1 MTLPDSSS
9 SYYPSDSVGFP
20 LATSSWYDD
29 NVSPTVI
36 ATAVGTVTFATTLSI
51 STFLQL
57 KLRISTGTLAPVPS
71 LLGFATVGAASLMSH
86 VASMKSYQMS
96 THNWR
101 RGFDKEK
108 FLCFPPFRIDL
119 SNRKDIEHL
128 FRVCFIGVIVYKSL
142 GGRFWSISP
151 SSLTTLGSFART
163 FQSLPATSKYASPS
177 ERIKI
182 EHLGRK
188 IGCHTCGSRKIFS
201 RGKNGIKFIADH
213 MPPQAV
219 VKQMNAAWHR
229 RLLGLNVKQRF
240 YPQCIDCSGKQGGVL
255 SKASQDLLK
264 TKSGSLLERM
274 KPGVDL
280 SSAGGGANDHFHG
293 FRGCNLRLEHLTGG
307 VLAAITVHN
316 TNERNILQRRGG
328 NRTRFL
334 EFQTALET
342 KSRMFTNFIKARI
355 RWIQQ

>member
-1 MTLPDSSS
+1 MTLPDTSS
-9 SYYPSDSVGFP
+9 SYFQTDSVGFP

-29 NVSPTVI
+29 NISPTVI
-36 ATAVGTVTFATTLSI
+36 AAAVGTATFATTLSL

-57 KLRISTGTLAPVPS
+57 KFRISTGTLAPVPS
-71 LLGFATVGAASLMSH
+71 LIGFATVGAASLMSH
-86 VASMKSYQMS
+86 VVSMKSYQMS
-96 THNWR
+96 TQNWKS
-101 RGFDKEK
+101 GFVKEK
-108 FLCFPPFRIDL
+108 FLCFPLQIDL

-128 FRVCFIGVIVYKSL
+128 FRVCFIGAIVYKGL

-163 FQSLPATSKYASPS
+163 FQSLPATFKYASPS

-182 EHLGRK
+182 EQLGRK
-188 IGCHTCGSRKIFS
+188 VGCHTCGSRKIFS

-240 YPQCIDCSGKQGGVL
+240 YPQCIDCSGKQGGIL

-280 SSAGGGANDHFHG
+280 SSVGGGSNAHFHG
-293 FRGCNLRLEHLTGG
+293 FRGYNLRLEHLTGG
-307 VLAAITVHN
+307 IVAAITVHD
-316 TNERNILQRRGG
+316 TDERNLFHKRGG
-328 NRTRFL
+328 NRKRFL
-334 EFQTALET
+334 GFQTELEK
-342 KSRMFTNFIKARI
+342 KSRMVTNFIKARI
-355 RWIQQ
+355 RWIQ